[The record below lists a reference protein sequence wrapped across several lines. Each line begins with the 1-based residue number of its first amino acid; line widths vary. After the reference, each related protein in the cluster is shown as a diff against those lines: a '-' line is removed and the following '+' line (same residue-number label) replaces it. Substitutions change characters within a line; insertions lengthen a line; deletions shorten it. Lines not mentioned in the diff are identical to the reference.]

1 MKTSLIFSIA
11 KKKLNWY
18 LIIKKIN
25 KAYIYI
31 YTHTHKPSKFRSLA
45 SNFPIMKTVW
55 TCSLGPNS
63 ASSTYFQ
70 NFHSPPLATSN
81 PTCSNTYKYP
91 KFTTVKF
98 KATHIFSALLKNKVQ
113 LNFTHLRFN
122 FSLNT
127 NPNSLFKKKKKNWAF
142 KWLY

>member
-11 KKKLNWY
+11 KKKKLNLY
-18 LIIKKIN
+18 MIIKKKIN
-25 KAYIYI
+25 KAYIY
-31 YTHTHKPSKFRSLA
+31 THKPSKFRSPTSSFL
-45 SNFPIMKTVW
+45 IMKIVW
-55 TCSLGPNS
+55 IDSPSPTS

-70 NFHSPPLATSN
+70 NFHSPPSITSN

-91 KFTTVKF
+91 KFTTIKF
-98 KATHIFSALLKNKVQ
+98 KATHIFSALLKNQIQ

-127 NPNSLFKKKKKNWAF
+127 NPNSLLGKKNANAF